1 MLNKSTFFWY
11 NKKTSYDQKGQG
23 FGFMNYSINYSS
35 FSSVFALPTLSEQT
49 LCIASGQALRVL
61 LYLMQ
66 HQAQMKTIQ
75 PQYLADRLLLDV
87 SQVLEALDFWAGE
100 GILNRDSSGA
110 SGAANDCVHCTTADI
125 PTDIFSCVA
134 AAGFR
139 SGEGTK
145 CAGIDGTSRTEKDHG
160 DR

>member
-1 MLNKSTFFWY
+1 M
-11 NKKTSYDQKGQG
+11 
-23 FGFMNYSINYSS
+23 
-35 FSSVFALPTLSEQT
+35 FALPTLSEQT

-87 SQVLEALDFWAGE
+87 SQVLEGTGFLGRGRNFKQRFLRANG
-100 GILNRDSSGA
+100 S
-110 SGAANDCVHCTTADI
+110 NDCVHRTTADI

-160 DR
+160 NR